1 MRKGETP
8 DFTVRWWKGSQPK
21 DLPSAGKLE
30 SALKNYEGAKSK
42 LDSSREEPDAKAADK
57 ALTGVVD
64 AAQDVITE
72 ADKKSKT
79 KGDEMSLTAE
89 CLKKFKPMSN
99 AERKWI
105 EEHTGEED
113 DGMFSDPDV
122 YRHYLLT
129 ALKALKVKGE
139 MNFAL
144 VLGKKAEDHRLAL
157 HKTKGSKQLKGNL
170 TNETGLRAAT
180 CGTARTDEDPNSE
193 DDESEDKHVIFLQL
207 QEKALPGMARKTTR
221 MLKKFKIKKFK
232 QVVLMDAS
240 GTVLEDEVDATDTD
254 TDEVEIDAGA
264 LTKALAELARR
275 IQGVTDPARKA
286 ELARLATQANALLRS
301 NNLPEAAERIEEL
314 RTALDQTGVPG
325 NGGNG
330 ATQEVG
336 GSSPAAFTKSRQ
348 IWIAARKRVED
359 EIEKLRAEIVATY
372 QSDGIANDLETR
384 YRARV
389 SDILKT
395 LDESLSEKLNE
406 VAGAVDMAQRAKL
419 IAEAR
424 GIMER
429 YQSYLASEPLIADL
443 DDNPFVPLS
452 IRQTVSTTLSA
463 LEKVVH

>member
-264 LTKALAELARR
+264 LTKALAELAHR

-286 ELARLATQANALLRS
+286 ELARMATQANALLKS

-314 RTALDQTGVPG
+314 RTALDQTGVPAQG
-325 NGGNG
+325 AGNG
-330 ATQEVG
+330 ASGEAMANWKAQREATLTSLKAV
-336 GSSPAAFTKSRQ
+336 AAT
-348 IWIAARKRVED
+348 IAAKKHPSSAKAIIEIQSVIKNLTMEPASLQQVTELQAYVDSDQVVNDVSELAED
-359 EIEKLRAEIVATY
+359 IRTPLLGALSQLRT
-372 QSDGIANDLETR
+372 
-384 YRARV
+384 
-389 SDILKT
+389 
-395 LDESLSEKLNE
+395 
-406 VAGAVDMAQRAKL
+406 
-419 IAEAR
+419 
-424 GIMER
+424 
-429 YQSYLASEPLIADL
+429 
-443 DDNPFVPLS
+443 
-452 IRQTVSTTLSA
+452 A
-463 LEKVVH
+463 LTA